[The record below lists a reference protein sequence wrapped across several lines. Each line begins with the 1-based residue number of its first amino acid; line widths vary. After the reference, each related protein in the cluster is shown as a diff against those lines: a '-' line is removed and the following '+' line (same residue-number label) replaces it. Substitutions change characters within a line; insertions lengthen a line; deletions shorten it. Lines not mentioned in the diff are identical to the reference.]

1 MKYNFDNN
9 LNRFDTNCIK
19 WDFLET
25 FFQKTDLNALW
36 VADMDFQIPQ
46 EILEQLRKRLEHGV
60 FGYTGLS
67 ESYYNSVIKW
77 FNKRYNWNIKSN
89 WIITTPGVV
98 PALSIA
104 IQEFTEKEDE
114 IIIQSPVYFPFK
126 EAIELNNRKVVNN
139 KLVLKNNK
147 YYINWSDLEEKAKTA
162 KMLILC
168 SPHNPVSRVW
178 TEEEL
183 TKLGNICKKNDLLI
197 FSDEIHADIIFEG
210 HRHLPTAS
218 INSNIQNRTIAAFA
232 CSKTFNLAG
241 LHLAS
246 IIIPSFSLRKKFK
259 GALQKLH
266 LTLPNIF
273 GMVGTEAA
281 YQYGEDWLEE
291 LLIYLWENY
300 KFVDSYLEENI
311 PQLTVIKPEGT
322 FLLWLDCSKLNFNDN
337 DLATF
342 FIQEAKL
349 ALTNGIMFGSG
360 GSGFM
365 RLNIGCPKS
374 NLVSALDSLKKAI
387 SNIEQSKSGLKNA
400 PSLQK
405 C

>member
-1 MKYNFDNN
+1 MKYNFNKNID
-9 LNRFDTNCIK
+9 RFGTDCIK

-25 FFQKTDLNALW
+25 FFQKKDLNALW
-36 VADMDFQIPQ
+36 VADMDFQTPP
-46 EILEQLRKRLEHGV
+46 EILKPLQERLNHGV
-60 FGYTGLS
+60 FGYTGLTDS
-67 ESYYNSVIKW
+67 FYNSVINW
-77 FNKRYNWNIKSN
+77 FTERYSWSIKKN

-98 PALSIA
+98 PALSIV
-104 IQEFTEKEDE
+104 IQEVTEKDDE

-126 EAIELNNRKVVNN
+126 EAIELNDRKVIDN
-139 KLVLKNNK
+139 KLILKDKK

-183 TKLGNICKKNDLLI
+183 TKLGSICEKNDLLI
-197 FSDEIHADIIFEG
+197 FSDEIHADIIFKG
-210 HRHLPTAS
+210 HQHLPTAS
-218 INSNIQNRTIAAFA
+218 INLNIQNRTIAAYA

-241 LHLAS
+241 LHLAT

-259 GALQKLH
+259 GGLEKLH

-273 GMVGTEAA
+273 GVVGTEAA
-281 YQYGEDWLEE
+281 YQYGEEWLEE
-291 LLIYLWENY
+291 LLTYLWKNY
-300 KFVDSYLEENI
+300 KFVDEYLKANI
-311 PQLTVIKPEGT
+311 PQLSVIKPEGT
-322 FLLWLDCSKLNFNDN
+322 FLLWLDCSKLNLSDN
-337 DLATF
+337 ELATF
-342 FIQEAKL
+342 FIQDAKL

-374 NLVSALDSLKKAI
+374 NLVSALESLNTAI
-387 SNIEQSKSGLKNA
+387 SNIERSKLELKNA
-400 PSLQK
+400 PSLHK

>member
-46 EILEQLRKRLEHGV
+46 EILEPLRKRLEHGV

-67 ESYYNSVIKW
+67 KSYYNSVINW

-104 IQEFTEKEDE
+104 IQEFTEKDDE

-183 TKLGNICKKNDLLI
+183 TKLGNICEKNDLLI
-197 FSDEIHADIIFEG
+197 FSDEIHADIIFED
-210 HRHLPTAS
+210 HPHLPTAT
-218 INSNIQNRTIAAFA
+218 IN
-232 CSKTFNLAG
+232 
-241 LHLAS
+241 
-246 IIIPSFSLRKKFK
+246 
-259 GALQKLH
+259 
-266 LTLPNIF
+266 
-273 GMVGTEAA
+273 
-281 YQYGEDWLEE
+281 
-291 LLIYLWENY
+291 
-300 KFVDSYLEENI
+300 
-311 PQLTVIKPEGT
+311 
-322 FLLWLDCSKLNFNDN
+322 
-337 DLATF
+337 
-342 FIQEAKL
+342 
-349 ALTNGIMFGSG
+349 
-360 GSGFM
+360 
-365 RLNIGCPKS
+365 
-374 NLVSALDSLKKAI
+374 
-387 SNIEQSKSGLKNA
+387 
-400 PSLQK
+400 
-405 C
+405 